1 LSRSLT
7 AALADELAKDGIRP
21 CLFLEGQFTSGF
33 LRVWSGLGPVNW
45 NGYQWL
51 GIGTLGTISPMAE
64 SADVKANG
72 VTISLNGI
80 PNDLIAKMLNEV
92 RQGYPVKI
100 WFGCLDSVGN
110 VIADP
115 YQAFGGRMD
124 VPTIDE
130 GATTSTISI
139 SVENR
144 LIDLQKPRERRY
156 THEDQQI
163 SYPGDLGFQY
173 VPQIQDWNGTWG
185 KAGSGGHL
193 QPVGGGGSSGG
204 GGRGR
209 GVGGGGGGGCVM
221 EGTFIQALTGEYHY
235 ELAPE
240 DKWFLIQTENGMALC
255 GNAEHPVYVRFK
267 GEVRMPDVK
276 VGDELITK
284 RGISKVSK
292 WMPFA
297 RECNKMIVSVP
308 EGNLYW
314 ANGILSHNKRRE

>member
-1 LSRSLT
+1 VERHRAYQLECALT
-7 AALADELAKDGIRP
+7 WQGAG
-21 CLFLEGQFTSGF
+21 S
-33 LRVWSGLGPVNW
+33 
-45 NGYQWL
+45 
-51 GIGTLGTISPMAE
+51 LGTISPMTE

-72 VTISLNGI
+72 VTIAFSGI
-80 PNDLIAKMLNEV
+80 PSADIARVLNEV

-100 WFGCLDSVGN
+100 WFGCLDSAGN

-124 VPTIDE
+124 VPAIDE

-163 SYPGDLGFQY
+163 SYAGDLGFQY

-193 QPVGGGGSSGG
+193 QPIGGGSGG
-204 GGRGR
+204 SHG
-209 GVGGGGGGGCVM
+209 GGGGGGGCVM
-221 EGTFIQALTGEYHY
+221 EGTFIQALTGEYTY

-240 DKWFLIQTENGMALC
+240 DKWFLMQTQNGMALC
-255 GNAEHPVYVRFK
+255 GNAEHPVYVRFR

-276 VGDELITK
+276 S
-284 RGISKVSK
+284 R
-292 WMPFA
+292 
-297 RECNKMIVSVP
+297 
-308 EGNLYW
+308 
-314 ANGILSHNKRRE
+314 